1 MKTRLSQI
9 LLVIGALIAFLPIVA
24 VDYVLDSYVRS
35 KESER
40 LTQDIQS
47 ITNETQRA
55 AYQGLNALRDILRDS
70 PSLCTPTFVQN
81 VRTKLRSDIYLK
93 QVLVENGDGVQYCD
107 GYEQFMAYVQL
118 SEGLTIPGV
127 DETLSVVQIDGEPV
141 PSLRIASAVGNG
153 RFISAFVEISPH
165 LQDGIPDELNAVS
178 GLRMRLTD
186 GTDILSYGDPLP
198 ERHDGRYIVGH
209 ALADALPVLTEAVL
223 PFDVIRADY
232 ADVDIFI
239 TFVAALMGAAFMIL
253 AFHYVR
259 RSNLQVIDLER
270 AIDSGELKPYYQPVM
285 DLTTGQITG
294 CEVLIRW
301 EKKGGKVVPPNVFI
315 DYAEATGLAIPMTIR
330 LMEQVRTELTAISRD
345 IPSLKIG
352 INLFEGHFR
361 DTSIIGD
368 IQAIFEG
375 SAISYDQLVFEITE
389 RRPLEDQLATTSVIG
404 GLQALG
410 CRLAIDDAGTGH
422 SNLHYIQTL
431 GVDIIKIDRIFV
443 SMVDEDTDQLPVLDG
458 LITMAQGM
466 GAEVIA
472 EGVETEAQ
480 ALYLRER
487 GVVSAQGFLFAP
499 ALKVAPFEKLTR
511 ALHKHSAPAPK
522 GVAAGADNLEEST
535 GDRDALV
542 AEKDAVA

>member
-1 MKTRLSQI
+1 MKTRLSQM

-24 VDYVLDSYVRS
+24 VDFVLDGYVRS
-35 KESER
+35 KESQR
-40 LTQDIQS
+40 LNQDVQA

-55 AYQGLNALRDILRDS
+55 AYQGLTALRDILRDS

-81 VRTKLRSDIYLK
+81 VRRELRSHIYLK

-107 GYEQFMAYVQL
+107 GYEQFMSYVQL
-118 SEGLTIPGV
+118 SKGLTIPGA
-127 DETLSVVQIDGEPV
+127 DETLSVVQIDGENQ
-141 PSLRIASAVGNG
+141 PSLRIASSVGRG

-165 LQDGIPDELNAVS
+165 LQDGIPDELGAVS
-178 GLRMRLTD
+178 GLRMRLTN
-186 GTDILSYGDPLP
+186 GMDILNLGDPIP
-198 ERHDGRYIVGH
+198 ERENSGVIVAY
-209 ALADALPVLTEAVL
+209 ALADALPLLTEAIL
-223 PFDVIRADY
+223 PFDVARADY
-232 ADVDIFI
+232 ADLDILI
-239 TFVAALMGAAFMIL
+239 TLGAAMMGGAFMIL
-253 AFHYVR
+253 AFQYVR

-285 DLTTGQITG
+285 DLTTGRITG

-315 DYAEATGLAIPMTIR
+315 DYAEATGLAIPMTIK
-330 LMEQVRTELTAISRD
+330 LMEQVCIEMSAISRD

-368 IQAIFEG
+368 VQAIFEG
-375 SAISYDQLVFEITE
+375 SSISYDQLVFEITE

-443 SMVDEDTDQLPVLDG
+443 SMVDEDTVQLPVLDG

-472 EGVETEAQ
+472 EGVETQEQ
-480 ALYLRER
+480 ALYLRNK

-499 ALKVAPFEKLTR
+499 ALKLREFEKLTR
-511 ALHKHSAPAPK
+511 ALNPQAKRASSAIGLPAIEQ
-522 GVAAGADNLEEST
+522 EEST
-535 GDRDALV
+535 VDGDALV